1 MSDNTNSFC
10 NIAHRNT
17 AHRIIMATDL
27 SSLLTQQRKQLDA
40 LAIETQQRF
49 AELKTEQED
58 VVLNTQKRVKDEL
71 SVFEKQVDRLLND
84 TRKRLE
90 KELAK
95 QVAQSLFGDGQGSAG
110 GQSQG
115 QAMAQFSSLLSSA
128 FRNL

>member
-1 MSDNTNSFC
+1 
-10 NIAHRNT
+10 
-17 AHRIIMATDL
+17 MATDL
-27 SSLLTQQRKQLDA
+27 SALLNQQRKQLDA
-40 LAIETQQRF
+40 LAIETQTRY
-49 AELKTEQED
+49 AELQTLEED
-58 VVLNTQKRVKDEL
+58 TVTKTQKRVKDEL
-71 SVFEKQVDRLLND
+71 STFEKQVDRLLND

-95 QVAQSLFGDGQGSAG
+95 QVTQSLFGDGQGSAG

>member
-1 MSDNTNSFC
+1 
-10 NIAHRNT
+10 
-17 AHRIIMATDL
+17 MATDL

-40 LAIETQQRF
+40 LAIETQARY
-49 AELKTEQED
+49 AELQTLEED
-58 VVLNTQKRVKDEL
+58 TLKQTQKRVKDEL
-71 SVFEKQVDRLLND
+71 STFEKQIDRLLND

-95 QVAQSLFGDGQGSAG
+95 QVTQSLFGDGQGSAG

-115 QAMAQFSSLLSSA
+115 QAVAQFSSLLSSA

>member
-1 MSDNTNSFC
+1 
-10 NIAHRNT
+10 
-17 AHRIIMATDL
+17 MATDL

-49 AELKTEQED
+49 AELKIEQED

-71 SVFEKQVDRLLND
+71 SAFEKQVDRLLNN
-84 TRKRLE
+84 TRKRIE
-90 KELAK
+90 QELAK
-95 QVAQSLFGDGQGSAG
+95 QVTQSLFGDGQGSAG

-115 QAMAQFSSLLSSA
+115 QAIAQFSSLLSSA